1 MLKLIERFRAIQGAP
16 PTADQKLVARAT
28 TILGIGDFRL
38 FEIAHKEWFG
48 RPAPV
53 KELEHIF
60 MAALYDRS
68 APPWVRH
75 FARQVLRLAEAG
87 RLDPTAFGLPARP
100 VETLSLAQLEYWS
113 AAISMAALGIAMFLV
128 PAL

>member
-16 PTADQKLVARAT
+16 PTADQQLVARAT
-28 TILGIGDFRL
+28 TILGVGDFRL
-38 FEIAHKEWFG
+38 FEIAHNEWFG

-53 KELEHIF
+53 KDLEHVF
-60 MAALYDRS
+60 MAALYARN

-75 FARQVLRLAEAG
+75 FARQVQRLAEAG

-100 VETLSLAQLEYWS
+100 AETLSLAQFECWS
-113 AAISMAALGIAMFLV
+113 AAISMAALGIALFLV